1 MALNERVI
9 IDRHDHVA
17 HVRMV
22 RTDRANSLD
31 LQMFQA
37 LIAAGEEII
46 ADPTIRAVILSGD
59 GSGFCAG
66 IDFAVL
72 QAMQG
77 GSIAGV
83 TDLSAPTHGICNLFQ
98 YAAFVWQKVPVPVI
112 AAVHGYALGGGLE
125 IALGADIRYVTPD
138 AKFAVKEVVMGLI
151 PDVGGIVYMRD
162 LARPDLLRELMFT
175 GREFDGTAATEY
187 GLATRVMDDP
197 LAGAW
202 QTAREIAT
210 KSPDAIRALKRM
222 ATLGNDARYQPFFLA
237 EGIEQQALVGT
248 KNQTEAVHAYLEKR
262 PANFN

>member
-46 ADPTIRAVILSGD
+46 ADPAIRAVILSGD

-77 GSIAGV
+77 GSIAGI

-112 AAVHGYALGGGLE
+112 AAVPSNSRPVNISSRTRSGRARSRIYTIPPTSG
-125 IALGADIRYVTPD
+125 IRPITTS
-138 AKFAVKEVVMGLI
+138 L
-151 PDVGGIVYMRD
+151 
-162 LARPDLLRELMFT
+162 T
-175 GREFDGTAATEY
+175 
-187 GLATRVMDDP
+187 
-197 LAGAW
+197 
-202 QTAREIAT
+202 
-210 KSPDAIRALKRM
+210 
-222 ATLGNDARYQPFFLA
+222 
-237 EGIEQQALVGT
+237 
-248 KNQTEAVHAYLEKR
+248 
-262 PANFN
+262 ANFASGVT